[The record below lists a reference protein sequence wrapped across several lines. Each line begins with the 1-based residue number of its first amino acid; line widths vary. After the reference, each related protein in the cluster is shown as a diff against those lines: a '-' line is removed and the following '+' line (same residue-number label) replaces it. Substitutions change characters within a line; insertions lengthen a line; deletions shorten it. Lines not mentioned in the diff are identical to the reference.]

1 MVFFLAALVGAAF
14 GGADQY
20 LGSLSAVPWLVDSSL
35 LSAPWLLLPFVFGC
49 TQRSTRRAIVIGC
62 VTTAF
67 ALMGYFVMT
76 LSPVE
81 GVHLHGS
88 LAPVLALL
96 RSQRTVIVGSVF
108 TAPLYGFLG
117 YEWRAK
123 RAWISALLLGG
134 AFCLEPLALAIVGRL
149 PQRTNVWVTEVCL
162 GIVLTGYLSWSK
174 LLYRRSHSVQT

>member
-1 MVFFLAALVGAAF
+1 MVFLLAALVGAVF

-20 LGSLSAVPWLVDSSL
+20 LGSLSAIPWLVDSSL

-49 TQRSTRRAIVIGC
+49 TQRSSKRAMVIGC

-67 ALMGYFVMT
+67 ALIGYFVMT

-88 LAPVLALL
+88 LAPVLGLL
-96 RSQRTVIVGSVF
+96 RSERTVIVGSVF

-123 RAWISALLLGG
+123 KAWVSALLVGG
-134 AFCLEPLALAIVGRL
+134 AAGNPHHHPGHHGRDQVDRTETARIDLHDPAQPLRPPLF
-149 PQRTNVWVTEVCL
+149 
-162 GIVLTGYLSWSK
+162 
-174 LLYRRSHSVQT
+174 

>member
-1 MVFFLAALVGAAF
+1 MVFFVAALVGAAF

-20 LGSLSAVPWLVDSSL
+20 FGSLSAIPWLVESSL

-49 TQRSTRRAIVIGC
+49 TQRSRRRAVVIGA

-67 ALMGYFVMT
+67 ALTGYFAMT

-88 LAPVLALL
+88 LAPVLGLL
-96 RSQRTVIVGSVF
+96 RSERTVIVGGVV

-117 YEWRAK
+117 YEWRTK
-123 RAWISALLLGG
+123 KAWVSALLVGG
-134 AFCLEPLALAIVGRL
+134 AFCLEPLALALVGRL
-149 PQRTNVWVTEVCL
+149 PQRTEVWVAEVCMGL
-162 GIVLTGYLSWSK
+162 VMTAYLTWSRVLYG
-174 LLYRRSHSVQT
+174 RSHPRVT

>member
-20 LGSLSAVPWLVDSSL
+20 VGSLAAIPWLVESSL
-35 LSAPWLLLPFVFGC
+35 LSAPWLLLPFLFGC

-76 LSPVE
+76 LSPAE

-108 TAPLYGFLG
+108 TAPFYGFLG
-117 YEWRAK
+117 HEWRAK
-123 RAWISALLLGG
+123 KAWISALLVGG

-149 PQRTNVWVTEVCL
+149 PQLTDVWVAEVCL
-162 GIVLTGYLSWSK
+162 GLVVTGYLFRSRFLS
-174 LLYRRSHSVQT
+174 RRSHSVHT

>member
-1 MVFFLAALVGAAF
+1 MVFLLAALVGAVF

-20 LGSLSAVPWLVDSSL
+20 LGSLSAIPWLVDSSL

-49 TQRSTRRAIVIGC
+49 TQRSSKRAMVIGC

-67 ALMGYFVMT
+67 ALIGYFVMT

-88 LAPVLALL
+88 LAPVLGLL
-96 RSQRTVIVGSVF
+96 RSERTVIVGSVF

-123 RAWISALLLGG
+123 KAWVSALLVGG
-134 AFCLEPLALAIVGRL
+134 AFCLEPLALAMVGRL
-149 PQRTNVWVTEVCL
+149 PQRTDVWVAEICL
-162 GIVLTGYLSWSK
+162 GVVLIGYLSWSK
-174 LLYRRSHSVQT
+174 MLSRRSHGVQA

>member
-1 MVFFLAALVGAAF
+1 MVFILAALAGVAF
-14 GGADQY
+14 GGTDQY
-20 LGSLSAVPWLVDSSL
+20 LGSLSAIPWLVESSL

-49 TQRSTRRAIVIGC
+49 TQRSTKRAMLIGC

-67 ALMGYFVMT
+67 ALIGYFAMT

-96 RSQRTVIVGSVF
+96 RSERTVIVGSLV

-117 YEWRAK
+117 FEWRTK
-123 RAWISALLLGG
+123 KTWVSALLVGG
-134 AFCLEPLALAIVGRL
+134 AFCLEPLASAFVGRL
-149 PQRTNVWVTEVCL
+149 PQRTEVWVAEVCL
-162 GIVLTGYLSWSK
+162 GVIVTGYLSWSRVHH
-174 LLYRRSHSVQT
+174 RRSHPVPT